1 MHKNLI
7 ILGLGIILT
16 FGFTSCSKSSK
27 MRKLAGSWD
36 EQFFDGNP
44 DHKQTI
50 WIFKDDGTLQIEY
63 LRQDNDGNKKIINS
77 PVVQYTLQSVFL
89 DGYYLYIT
97 GLGMSPEGIYFDGR
111 YRIMKL
117 TKSQLIMQRIE
128 MYGSTKGA
136 FLRKEFVK
144 L

>member
-7 ILGLGIILT
+7 ILSIGIILT
-16 FGFTSCSKSSK
+16 FATISCSKSNK
-27 MRKLAGSWD
+27 IRKITGSWD

-44 DHKQTI
+44 DHKQNI

-63 LRQDNDGNKKIINS
+63 LRQDNNNNQKLLNS
-77 PVVQYTLQSVFL
+77 PIVQYTLQSAFL

-97 GLGMSPEGIYFDGR
+97 GLGKSPEGVFFDGR
-111 YRIMKL
+111 YKIMKL
-117 TKSQLIMQRIE
+117 SKSQLILQRIE